1 MRKSVFS
8 LVGVAALGYFVDI
21 FDLALFG
28 IVRVQSLKDLGTP
41 EDLVL
46 SEGVRLLN
54 AQMLG
59 LLFGGLIWGV
69 LGDKFGRIKVLFGS
83 ILLYSLAN
91 LANAWV
97 NSAETYAYL
106 RFIAGLGLAGEL
118 GAAITLVAETLPKE
132 KRGYGTAIVAG
143 VGLSGAVAAGILS
156 EWVSWRI
163 TYAIG
168 GTLGLLLLFLR
179 FKVSESTLFTQ
190 IKTSDQ
196 ISRGNLFLLF
206 YPPKRLIRYV
216 SCIFI
221 AVPIWYCAGIL
232 MTFAPEIGRALG
244 AQETLSAGRAILFS
258 YVGVALGDV
267 LSGLLCQ
274 LANSRKKIIAWA
286 LALEAFIAT
295 IILTRTAPSPTL
307 FYFLAFLIGLATGYW
322 AVFVTVTS
330 ENFGTNLR
338 STATTSAPNFVRASV
353 VPMTLA
359 LTALKPTLGLL
370 PSVSI
375 IGIVVFLLAGCSL
388 FFLEETFSKDLNY
401 IET

>member
-206 YPPKRLIRYV
+206 YPP
-216 SCIFI
+216 
-221 AVPIWYCAGIL
+221 
-232 MTFAPEIGRALG
+232 
-244 AQETLSAGRAILFS
+244 
-258 YVGVALGDV
+258 
-267 LSGLLCQ
+267 
-274 LANSRKKIIAWA
+274 
-286 LALEAFIAT
+286 
-295 IILTRTAPSPTL
+295 
-307 FYFLAFLIGLATGYW
+307 
-322 AVFVTVTS
+322 
-330 ENFGTNLR
+330 
-338 STATTSAPNFVRASV
+338 
-353 VPMTLA
+353 
-359 LTALKPTLGLL
+359 
-370 PSVSI
+370 
-375 IGIVVFLLAGCSL
+375 
-388 FFLEETFSKDLNY
+388 
-401 IET
+401 